1 MRARRPTS
9 EDEER
14 QPAIATRVV
23 EFLEQKKAAYLAKQQ
38 HTKKQRH
45 AYDQQ
50 KSKTPARKKVLA
62 RARKKFQRRHS
73 SKILRDQKKR
83 RHTIKLRRVRARR
96 NPDPPR
102 ILLAGTDSVVT
113 LDELKHPRF
122 IVDSPRHGRS
132 TERLPYADPQADELT
147 PYPPECPQSWCQN
160 HAGTAAF
167 GAHFRPLHMEVP
179 SYRHQTRCG
188 VRTSVSYETCGS
200 SNVARTRR
208 FR

>member
-9 EDEER
+9 EEEER

-132 TERLPYADPQADELT
+132 TERLPYADPQSRRVDTIPARMSAELVSKPRRHRRVWRT
-147 PYPPECPQSWCQN
+147 FDPYIWKSPHVVTKP
-160 HAGTAAF
+160 A
-167 GAHFRPLHMEVP
+167 
-179 SYRHQTRCG
+179 
-188 VRTSVSYETCGS
+188 
-200 SNVARTRR
+200 VA
-208 FR
+208 